1 MTGVFEG
8 FAVIGVVIGF
18 GVLLAHL
25 RVIDGEGQQTL
36 SAIAFFLASPALL
49 FTVLQESDIAHVF
62 SGNLI
67 AISAG
72 VVCTLSATLVVGVLR
87 RDESGRTVVA
97 AMCSSYCNAGNLGL
111 PIAAYV
117 LGNTA
122 LIAPILLLQLLVL
135 QPLALTV
142 LDAAGNTVRPS
153 LRSVA
158 SRPLRNPITV
168 ASLAGVAVTLTE
180 LRIPDAVN
188 APIALIGG
196 MAVPSMLL
204 AYGVSL
210 RLGPMPGRGVPAS
223 ELGLAVGLKLLA
235 QPAVAYLV
243 GRLIG
248 LDGESL
254 LAVTVISALPTA
266 QNVFVIASRYERA
279 QLLARDAIFVST
291 LGCVPVVTGIV
302 ALLA

>member
-1 MTGVFEG
+1 M
-8 FAVIGVVIGF
+8 IGVVIGF
-18 GVLLAHL
+18 GILLAHF
-25 RVIDGEGQQTL
+25 RMIDSDGQRTL

-49 FTVLQESDIAHVF
+49 FTVLQEGDIGHIF
-62 SGNLI
+62 SGNLV

-87 RDESGRTVVA
+87 REGWGRTVIA
-97 AMCSSYCNAGNLGL
+97 GMCSSYCTAGNLGL
-111 PIAAYV
+111 PIAANV

-142 LDAAGNTVRPS
+142 LDAAGNSVRS
-153 LRSVA
+153 SFLSVA

-168 ASLAGVAVTLTE
+168 ASLAGVAVALSGV
-180 LRIPDAVN
+180 RIPDALNV
-188 APIALIGG
+188 PIALIGG

-210 RLGPMPGRGVPAS
+210 RLGPLPGRGVQAS
-223 ELGLAVGLKLLA
+223 DLGLAVGLKLVA

-248 LDGESL
+248 LDGKGL

-266 QNVFVIASRYERA
+266 QNVFVIASRYDRA
-279 QLLARDAIFVST
+279 QLLARDAILVST
-291 LGCVPVVTGIV
+291 LGCVPVVIGIV